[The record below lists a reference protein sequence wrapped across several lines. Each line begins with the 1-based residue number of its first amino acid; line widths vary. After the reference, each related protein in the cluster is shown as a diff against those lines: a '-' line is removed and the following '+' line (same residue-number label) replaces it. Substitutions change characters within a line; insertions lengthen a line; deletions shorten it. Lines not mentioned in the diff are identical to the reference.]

1 MGPCGYVLVM
11 RYAQGGGLTAAQR
24 TKRERVRLRAAE
36 LFAQG
41 YTDAQVAKESRVTRV
56 SANRWHRAWA
66 TGGGK
71 ALASKGPA
79 SVPWLS
85 EAQFA
90 RLEVALNQGP
100 AAHGWLDQRWTLAR
114 VKTVIG
120 RMFHLSYSLAGVW
133 KLLRRHNWSCQVPV
147 RRAIERDA
155 QAITVWKEQVWPAV
169 GKPRQTWVAG
179 SASTTNAAVR

>member
-1 MGPCGYVLVM
+1 M
-11 RYAQGGGLTAAQR
+11 TAAQR
-24 TKRERVRLRAAE
+24 TKREQVRLRAAE
-36 LFAQG
+36 LFARG
-41 YTDAQVAKESRVTRV
+41 DTDAQVAKELRVTRV
-56 SANRWHRAWA
+56 SANRWRRAWA

-90 RLEVALNQGP
+90 RLEVALNRGP

-133 KLLRRHNWSCQVPV
+133 KLLRRHGWSCQVPV
-147 RRAIERDA
+147 RRAIERDEEA
-155 QAITVWKEQVWPAV
+155 VAVWKEQVWPAV
-169 GKPRQTWVAG
+169 ERPRQTWARG
-179 SASTTNAAVR
+179 SASKTNAAER